1 MGGNIFKDEASRIPK
16 DRVAPTFEAYKELLK
31 QTFPMKQGSFDFFEM
46 VGSAGVTDDSG
57 DIDIAIDCSHIIRH
71 FTKDQIEKWGVDYD
85 QWEARYK
92 SISKRSRTATKRM
105 CKMRAL
111 LQEISEILSGTLI
124 KVGGNVTAGNIF
136 TCFPQH
142 DESGATNDSVQIDW
156 MVGDIE
162 WLRWSYYSH
171 GEGNLKGLH
180 RTQLLVAAFS
190 EIGYTFNHF
199 CGIKKKKT
207 SEWEITSPEDALG
220 LLSEHYGMVR
230 HSQTQT
236 FAELH
241 SWLLNCDS
249 SLYFKVINRYK
260 DILTSQKQNI
270 PNVLQHTI

>member
-1 MGGNIFKDEASRIPK
+1 MSITI
-16 DRVAPTFEAYKELLK
+16 
-31 QTFPMKQGSFDFFEM
+31 
-46 VGSAGVTDDSG
+46 SG
-57 DIDIAIDCSHIIRH
+57 KH
-71 FTKDQIEKWGVDYD
+71 
-85 QWEARYK
+85 
-92 SISKRSRTATKRM
+92 ATKRM

-111 LQEISEILSGTLI
+111 LEEISEILSGTLI

-142 DESGATNDSVQIDW
+142 DESGPTSDSVQIDW

-180 RTQLLVAAFS
+180 RTQFLVALFS

-199 CGIKKKKT
+199 SGLKKKKT
-207 SEWEITSPEDALG
+207 KEWTITCPEDALR

-236 FAELH
+236 FAQLH
-241 SWLLNCDS
+241 SWLLNTNS
-249 SLYFKVINRYK
+249 GSYFQVINRYR